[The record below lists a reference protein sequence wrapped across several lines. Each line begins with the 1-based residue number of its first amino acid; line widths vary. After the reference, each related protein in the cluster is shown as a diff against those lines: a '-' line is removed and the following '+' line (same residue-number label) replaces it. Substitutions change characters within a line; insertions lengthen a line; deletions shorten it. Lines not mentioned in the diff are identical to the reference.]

1 MSSWTTQ
8 ELSLP
13 AITSEN
19 VVSKEF
25 LNRDPQYMVVEITG
39 VATTPGNITI
49 EDSADG
55 KVFSVVKSGVTFDS
69 DTKVAILRFD
79 ASVETSAA
87 PLRNICRIK
96 IANTNVA
103 YSKVYV
109 TWSP

>member
-1 MSSWTTQ
+1 MASWTTQ

-13 AITSEN
+13 ARTTEG

-39 VATTPGNITI
+39 VISTPGNITI

-55 KVFSVVKSGVTFDS
+55 KVFSAVKSGGTYDAVAD
-69 DTKVAILRFD
+69 VAILRFD
-79 ASVETSAA
+79 ASVETSAS

-96 IANTNVA
+96 IANNVA
-103 YSKVYV
+103 YDKVFV

>member
-13 AITSEN
+13 ARTAEG

-25 LNRDPQYMVVEITG
+25 LNREPQYMAVEITG
-39 VATTPGNITI
+39 LSAAPGNITI

-55 KVFSVVKSGVTFDS
+55 SVFSVVKAGGTYTAGTAS
-69 DTKVAILRFD
+69 AILRFD
-79 ASVETSAA
+79 ASVETSAL
-87 PLRNICRIK
+87 PIRNICRIK
-96 IANTNVA
+96 IANAVTFD
-103 YSKVYV
+103 KVYV